1 MRRLYFW
8 EEWTQP
14 YKKIY
19 WLFFILFI
27 LSLLIAIFNYFF
39 GLEYVIHWESIGKLD
54 QLKLIAH
61 TVTAGSIR
69 LEIPID
75 NFIVF
80 QYFEGSNL
88 EINALNGY
96 IFLLA
101 LIIGVNL
108 VMALLP
114 SLPKIWFYAG
124 MGGFIGFVVLLNID
138 QIMLFGQTDKT
149 GMIIV
154 LVLYLSAGYFYKEI
168 KPEIGLFKRF
178 VVFSMISGL
187 IGILFHQYAGVSDPF
202 LYIAN
207 YGIFASI
214 IITILFII
222 FVAHEVI
229 YGFLHLITNSNTI
242 GSKNSLN
249 HFIFISIFY
258 LAYVWI
264 TYMHYTGQIRWDL
277 IYLDP
282 FFLAGLTFILG
293 IWGFKKR
300 ENLFKEIFYFYPVG
314 ALFYLAFGIISINTL
329 SYIFISANDPLMETF
344 EDAILYS
351 QISFGIMFFIYVVAN
366 FGPLLLLNKK
376 VSKIAYQSRVLP
388 FFVFRIGGF
397 IVFGFTIYSAS
408 FLPYYQSMA
417 GYYNYVGDIFMI
429 ENKLD
434 LAEEYYKEASL
445 YEYQNHRSNYA
456 MATLSRMKND
466 KYDEAYYFR
475 NALLKNP
482 SEFSYVNL
490 SNIYLKN
497 DQYFDGMFE
506 LRDALSDYPDSYQI
520 LNNLGYFYTKTDLA
534 DSSFYYFDQSDKNR
548 WNTTVPA
555 SNIYG
560 LLAKSN
566 IEIPMDSLESLYPV
580 KDDLAGIANKLAMK
594 NLFDGFN
601 NQGALEAPELEYNFD
616 AASFA
621 YLYNNAITILKSGNT
636 AFFDKLLNYGD
647 SSGIDFYISRLRVL
661 TSLNKYFNHQVTESF
676 RLLYELGEMAVLND
690 EYFNMLGILALD
702 INSPRLAVDYFK
714 RTSTQINDKYRLNL
728 AIAYAEAGMQEEA
741 LQTFQSLENSDDA
754 DVGAVSSEFINL
766 YQMNIDVEL
775 ENADNE
781 NKYLIYRYRVNKQ
794 DSSRVAELLASISNS
809 NIKDLIRL
817 EQANAM
823 IDEKRW
829 ESANEYFSEVNE
841 GQLIP
846 GLKPDYKKVQY
857 MMVQHGLIDSKKI
870 PEMGELGSE
879 HPLFLYDQLLYAQTY
894 RKMQD
899 SINLDPVYE
908 KLASW
913 DPFFEEGVISATDY
927 FKYDRDRANYS
938 YNLLVNA
945 LTVNSYSIP
954 LNKYFITYC
963 LEEGLLD
970 FAKNRLEYMKS
981 FMDMDEFSNYS
992 SEINAI
998 IDLKESEMKQWGS

>member
-1 MRRLYFW
+1 MRGLYFW

-19 WLFFILFI
+19 WLFFILFV
-27 LSLLIAIFNYFF
+27 LSLLIAIFNYIL
-39 GLEYVIHWESIGKLD
+39 GLEYVIHWESIGELD
-54 QLKLIAH
+54 QLELVVH
-61 TVTAGSIR
+61 TVTAGTIR
-69 LEIPID
+69 LDIPLD
-75 NFIVF
+75 NFVVF

-88 EINALNGY
+88 MINALNGY
-96 IFLLA
+96 IYLVA
-101 LIIGVNL
+101 LIIGVNI

-114 SLPKIWFYAG
+114 SMPKVWFYAG
-124 MGGFIGFVVLLNID
+124 MGGFIAFIVVLNID

-154 LVLYLSAGYFYKEI
+154 LTLYLSAGYYFKEI
-168 KPEIGLFKRF
+168 KPGIGLFKRF
-178 VVFSMISGL
+178 VVFSVISGL
-187 IGILFHQYAGVSDPF
+187 IGILFHQFAGVSDPF

-282 FFLAGLTFILG
+282 FFLAGLTFVLG

-300 ENLFKEIFYFYPVG
+300 ENLFKEIFSFYPVG
-314 ALFYLAFGIISINTL
+314 ALFYLGFGIISINTL
-329 SYIFISANDPLMETF
+329 SYVFISANDPLIETF

-388 FFVFRIGGF
+388 FFIFRIGGF
-397 IVFGFTIYSAS
+397 IVFGFTIYSAN

-429 ENKLD
+429 EEKLD
-434 LAEEYYKEASL
+434 LAEEYYKEASV

-466 KYDEAYYFR
+466 KYDEAYYLR
-475 NALLKNP
+475 NALLKKP

-534 DSSFYYFDQSDKNR
+534 DSSFYYFDRSYNSL
-548 WNTTVPA
+548 WNATVPA

-560 LLAKSN
+560 LLAKSGIN
-566 IEIPMDSLESLYPV
+566 ISVDSLESVYPV
-580 KDDLAGIANKLAMK
+580 NDDLAAIANKQSMI
-594 NLFDGFN
+594 
-601 NQGALEAPELEYNFD
+601 NQINGLNSNVVQGPWDMEYDFS
-616 AASFA
+616 ASGFA
-621 YLYNNAITILKSGNT
+621 YLYNRALNMLKSENT
-636 AFFDKLLNYGD
+636 DYFNDLLKYGD
-647 SSGIDFYISRLRVL
+647 SSGVDFYMSRVRVL
-661 TSLNKYFNHQVTESF
+661 NSLNKYFNHQVTESF
-676 RLLYELGEMAVLND
+676 RLLYELGEMSMLND
-690 EYFNMLGILALD
+690 EYFNMLGMLALD
-702 INSPRLAVDYFK
+702 VHSPRLAVDYFK
-714 RTSTQINDKYRLNL
+714 RTSTQINDKYRLNQ

-741 LQTFQSLENSDDA
+741 VQTFKSLENSEDA
-754 DVGAVSSEFINL
+754 DVGAVSRGFLKL
-766 YQMNIDVEL
+766 YQMDIVSEL
-775 ENADNE
+775 ESADDE
-781 NKYLIYRYRVNKQ
+781 NKYLVYRYRVDKQ
-794 DSSRVAELLASISNS
+794 DSSTVSELLASFGNP
-809 NIKDLIRL
+809 NIKSLIRL
-817 EQANAM
+817 EQAAAM
-823 IDEKRW
+823 IDAKKLQ
-829 ESANEYFSEVNE
+829 SAYEYFSAIDAS
-841 GQLIP
+841 QLIP
-846 GLKPDYKKVQY
+846 DLETDYGKISYILVL
-857 MMVQHGLIDSKKI
+857 HGLINSNEIPDS
-870 PEMGELGSE
+870 GELGSS
-879 HPLFLYDQLLYAQTY
+879 HPLFLYNKLLYAQKNRNT
-894 RKMQD
+894 QD

-908 KLASW
+908 KLATW
-913 DPFFEEGVISATDY
+913 DPFFEEGIISATDY
-927 FKYDRDRANYS
+927 FKNDMDRANYS

-945 LTVNSYSIP
+945 LTVNLYSVP
-954 LNKYFITYC
+954 LNKYFITFC

-970 FAKNRLEYMKS
+970 FAKNRLEFMKS
-981 FMDMDEFSNYS
+981 FMDKEAFSDYS
-992 SEINAI
+992 REIETI
-998 IDLKESEMKQWGS
+998 IDLKEREMQQWGS